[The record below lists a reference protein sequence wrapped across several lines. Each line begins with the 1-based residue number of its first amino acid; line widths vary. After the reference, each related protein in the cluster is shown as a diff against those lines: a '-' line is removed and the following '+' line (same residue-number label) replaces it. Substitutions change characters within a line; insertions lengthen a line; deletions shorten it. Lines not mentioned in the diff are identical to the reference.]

1 MIISVDPGGRLSG
14 YVSFSRK
21 SLLEAFV
28 LGDPRSPTTLLTFS
42 IECMSTCLQVRPQ
55 RCYILATFAYKAT
68 STVSGLWWLFDE
80 SC

>member
-42 IECMSTCLQVRPQ
+42 IECMSTCLHFFLDGRQDHRDA
-55 RCYILATFAYKAT
+55 I
-68 STVSGLWWLFDE
+68 S
-80 SC
+80 